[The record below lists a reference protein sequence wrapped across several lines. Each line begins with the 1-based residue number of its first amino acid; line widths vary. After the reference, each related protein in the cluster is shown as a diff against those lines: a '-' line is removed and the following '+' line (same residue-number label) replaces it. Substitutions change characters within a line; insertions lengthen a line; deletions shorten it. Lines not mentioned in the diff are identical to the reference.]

1 VHSRRRIGPRLFR
14 LCRHWLLW
22 LRLLSTML
30 LQMHVVLGRLAP
42 PPKELDR
49 VYPRFW
55 RTLPYPPLHNASIMV
70 YINPPPEAAESRL
83 FEVTR
88 ELPFLVVLVKGETP

>member
-1 VHSRRRIGPRLFR
+1 
-14 LCRHWLLW
+14 
-22 LRLLSTML
+22 
-30 LQMHVVLGRLAP
+30 
-42 PPKELDR
+42 
-49 VYPRFW
+49 
-55 RTLPYPPLHNASIMV
+55 MV